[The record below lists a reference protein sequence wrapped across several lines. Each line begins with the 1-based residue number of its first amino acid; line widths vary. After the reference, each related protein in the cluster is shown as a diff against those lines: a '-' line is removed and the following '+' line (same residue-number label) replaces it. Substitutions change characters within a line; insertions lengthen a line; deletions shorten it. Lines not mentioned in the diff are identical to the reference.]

1 MILIFAFIGAVAGW
15 ILSNRDGDPAL
26 QAAVIGAVGGVVGG
40 IGFGVVI
47 RLLGMFAGAL
57 GAIAGAVA
65 LVWLYRRWRER

>member
-15 ILSNRDGDPAL
+15 ILSDRDGEPAL

-40 IGFGVVI
+40 MGFWVVV